1 MSTCGYAEQFDGHV
15 HGVEEEDDPSDGQ
28 LAVSLGMSRD
38 ELSYYAPLA
47 EIIGERDV
55 LEKAV
60 NDGLGL
66 EGGGRLLD
74 DGDHGC

>member
-1 MSTCGYAEQFDGHV
+1 MTEIVGYNPGYSL

-28 LAVSLGMSRD
+28 LAVSHEKSGD

-55 LEKAV
+55 LEKAA
-60 NDGLGL
+60 NDGLSL
-66 EGGGRLLD
+66 EGRGGLLD